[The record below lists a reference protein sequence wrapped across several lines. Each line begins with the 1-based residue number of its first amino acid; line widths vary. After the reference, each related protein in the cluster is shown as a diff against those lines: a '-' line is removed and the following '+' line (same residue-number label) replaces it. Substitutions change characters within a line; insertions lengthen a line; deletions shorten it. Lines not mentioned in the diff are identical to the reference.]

1 MLVAGSPMV
10 LIANPAL
17 GVRTVPQLIELAKS
31 KPNQLNYASSGSG
44 AITHLGAVRLMRMV
58 GIELAHVPFKGSIPA
73 TSSVIAG
80 ETAVAFSTIPA
91 AVPQAKAGRLNLLAV
106 SFAKRSPQLPDVPT
120 IAETVGEFDLGLYS
134 GLWAPAGT
142 PRAIIDRLYAEFTSA
157 MEQPRVKD
165 ILAVNSA
172 EPGRMNPA
180 QFGEYV
186 AREIKLWGE
195 VVRDAPASKSI
206 NQREQQAMDMGIKG
220 RAALVTGGSRGIGRE
235 TARQFLEEGVRVMIC
250 GRNAETLERTR
261 AELAQATGGEIHATV
276 ADMTKEADIARLVDA
291 AKQRFGTID
300 ILVNNAGQMYSGRF
314 AVMNDAG
321 LKEQL
326 ETKLFGFLRAIR
338 LVYPMMKERRW
349 GRIVNLIGG
358 AGKEPDPYMFGSGI
372 TNSALLNITKSLST
386 EFGED
391 GVLVNAVCPGWVDT
405 NLWQRNAQ
413 GLAAELNTK
422 SEEEARRLA
431 ARKNSLN
438 RFGKPE
444 ELANAIVFLCSE
456 RASYITGVSLNLDG
470 GRLKSLW

>member
-1 MLVAGSPMV
+1 M
-10 LIANPAL
+10 
-17 GVRTVPQLIELAKS
+17 
-31 KPNQLNYASSGSG
+31 
-44 AITHLGAVRLMRMV
+44 
-58 GIELAHVPFKGSIPA
+58 
-73 TSSVIAG
+73 
-80 ETAVAFSTIPA
+80 
-91 AVPQAKAGRLNLLAV
+91 
-106 SFAKRSPQLPDVPT
+106 
-120 IAETVGEFDLGLYS
+120 DL
-134 GLWAPAGT
+134 
-142 PRAIIDRLYAEFTSA
+142 
-157 MEQPRVKD
+157 
-165 ILAVNSA
+165 
-172 EPGRMNPA
+172 
-180 QFGEYV
+180 
-186 AREIKLWGE
+186 
-195 VVRDAPASKSI
+195 
-206 NQREQQAMDMGIKG
+206 GIKG
-220 RAALVTGGSRGIGRE
+220 KAAIVTGASRGIGRE

-261 AELAQATGGEIHATV
+261 AELAQQTGGEIHAVV
-276 ADMTKEADIARLVDA
+276 ADMIKLDDIVRLVEA
-291 AKQRFGTID
+291 AKKQLGGVD

-314 AVMNDAG
+314 NVMTDEG

-338 LVYPMMKERRW
+338 LVYPLMKAQRW

-372 TNSALLNITKSLST
+372 TNSGLLNITKSLST

-391 GVLVNAVCPGWVDT
+391 NVLVNAICPGWVAT

-413 GLAAELNTK
+413 GLQQELGVK